1 MYIMNIYK
9 QITILTLSM
18 SLVGLSHAADDMA
31 GAKNG
36 ITLTE
41 NSDVS
46 IRNHNWST
54 TNREP
59 KHKRKRS
66 TVKVSAPME
75 ETASQVALIK
85 FAEENNMIE
94 KSYGDV
100 CGAFM
105 ESQMTETKSQG
116 HRWGKSDSHWSK
128 KSFKI
133 FKAREFTSG
142 EEELAQSAG
151 HLFGKTRKKH
161 NCITTKI
168 GINDENVE
176 LESMKLTK

>member
-1 MYIMNIYK
+1 MNIYK
-9 QITILTLSM
+9 QTAILTLSM
-18 SLVGLSHAADDMA
+18 SLAALSHAADDMA
-31 GAKNG
+31 GAKSG
-36 ITLTE
+36 MTVTE
-41 NSDVS
+41 NSA
-46 IRNHNWST
+46 IAAWTHNWST
-54 TNREP
+54 TGKEKKKGKVNMV
-59 KHKRKRS
+59 S
-66 TVKVSAPME
+66 SNVSAPLE
-75 ETASQVALIK
+75 KDASQAALIE
-85 FAEENNMIE
+85 FAEKNNMTE

-116 HRWGKSDSHWSK
+116 HRWGKSDSHWTT

-142 EEELAQSAG
+142 EEELAQSAS

>member
-1 MYIMNIYK
+1 MIIYK
-9 QITILTLSM
+9 QIAILTLSM
-18 SLVGLSHAADDMA
+18 SLAALSHAADDMA

-36 ITLTE
+36 MTLTE
-41 NSDVS
+41 NSAIS
-46 IRNHNWST
+46 TWTHNWST
-54 TNREP
+54 TEKEKKKGKVNMV
-59 KHKRKRS
+59 S
-66 TVKVSAPME
+66 SNVSAPLE
-75 ETASQVALIK
+75 KDASQAALTE
-85 FAEENNMIE
+85 FAEKNNMTE
-94 KSYGDV
+94 KRYGDF

-105 ESQMTETKSQG
+105 ESEMAETKSLD

-151 HLFGKTRKKH
+151 HLFGKTREKH

-168 GINDENVE
+168 GINDESIE

>member
-1 MYIMNIYK
+1 MNIYK

-18 SLVGLSHAADDMA
+18 SLIGLSHAADDMA
-31 GAKNG
+31 GAKSG
-36 ITLTE
+36 MTVTE
-41 NSDVS
+41 NSA
-46 IRNHNWST
+46 IAAWTHNWST
-54 TNREP
+54 TGKEKKKGKANMV
-59 KHKRKRS
+59 S
-66 TVKVSAPME
+66 SNVSAPLE
-75 ETASQVALIK
+75 KDASQAALTE
-85 FAEENNMIE
+85 FAEKNNMTE

-116 HRWGKSDSHWSK
+116 HRWGKSDSHWTT

-142 EEELAQSAG
+142 EEELAQSAS
-151 HLFGKTRKKH
+151 HLFGKTRKTH

>member
-1 MYIMNIYK
+1 MNIYK

-31 GAKNG
+31 GAKSG
-36 ITLTE
+36 MTVTE
-41 NSDVS
+41 NSA
-46 IRNHNWST
+46 IAAWTHNWST
-54 TNREP
+54 TGKEKKKGKANMV
-59 KHKRKRS
+59 S
-66 TVKVSAPME
+66 SKVNVPLE
-75 ETASQVALIK
+75 EDASQVALTE
-85 FAEENNMIE
+85 FAEKNNMTN
-94 KSYGDV
+94 KSYGEV
-100 CGAFM
+100 CGAFV
-105 ESQMTETKSQG
+105 EGEMTETKRGG

-133 FKAREFTSG
+133 FKAREFTGG

-151 HLFGKTRKKH
+151 HLFGKTRKTH
-161 NCITTKI
+161 NCITTKV